1 MCKGE
6 IRDLLLPKDLAW
18 GEKPPQPLPANS
30 TVHYKVGRAMMI
42 IADMTMVAITLDNGN
57 GNDGF
62 SLQVELEMIQEG
74 NLLPIPTHLAPSP
87 ADEVLLKS
95 PKRCH
100 KEQHSDGVPPGLFR
114 ERRQPQLQGIAL
126 KLGKTSHKKNRFL
139 SGIAR
144 KGGGGGPCPN
154 FLTLFS
160 TMLSLIF

>member
-42 IADMTMVAITLDNGN
+42 IAEMTMVAIPLDNGN

-62 SLQVELEMIQEG
+62 PLQVELEMIQEG
-74 NLLPIPTHLAPSP
+74 NLLPIPTYLAPSP

-126 KLGKTSHKKNRFL
+126 KLQWL
-139 SGIAR
+139 LL
-144 KGGGGGPCPN
+144 C
-154 FLTLFS
+154 
-160 TMLSLIF
+160 